1 MSEENKQ
8 ADPLSW
14 EDHLKAGMDGLKQE
28 MKESFESRDTLN
40 TMRKH
45 GRAAMK
51 EALLAWRSLLDGAIE
66 KLDESDKGGAQRVT
80 KIKIE

>member
-8 ADPLSW
+8 SDPLSW
-14 EDHLKAGMDGLKQE
+14 EDHFKAGMDGLKAE
-28 MKESFESRDTLN
+28 MRETMESRETLN
-40 TMRKH
+40 TVRKH
-45 GRAAMK
+45 GKAALK

-66 KLDESDKGGAQRVT
+66 KIDENEKGGPQRVT

>member
-8 ADPLSW
+8 GDTLSW
-14 EDHLKAGMDGLKQE
+14 EEHFKAGMDGLKTE
-28 MKESFESRDTLN
+28 MRETLESRDTLN
-40 TMRKH
+40 TVRKH
-45 GRAAMK
+45 GKAALK

-66 KLDESDKGGAQRVT
+66 KIDENEKGGPQRVT

>member
-8 ADPLSW
+8 NDAMSW
-14 EDHLKAGMDGLKQE
+14 EDHFKAGMDGLKTE
-28 MKESFESRDTLN
+28 MRETLESRDTLN
-40 TMRKH
+40 TVRKH
-45 GRAAMK
+45 GKAALK

-66 KLDESDKGGAQRVT
+66 KIDENEKGGPQRVT